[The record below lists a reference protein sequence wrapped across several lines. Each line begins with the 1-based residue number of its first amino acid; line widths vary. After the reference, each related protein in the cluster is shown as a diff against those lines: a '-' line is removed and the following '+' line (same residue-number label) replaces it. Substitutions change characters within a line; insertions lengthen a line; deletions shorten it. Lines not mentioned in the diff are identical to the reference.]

1 MLAENA
7 FGQGKDNCP
16 PPYPAVPV
24 KNVNFSCSSLFV
36 IHYNTVSEVHCPAL
50 LQGQLRA
57 SPTSALTMLISKF
70 I

>member
-7 FGQGKDNCP
+7 FSQGKDNS

-24 KNVNFSCSSLFV
+24 KNVNFSCSSLSV
-36 IHYNTVSEVHCPAL
+36 IHYNSVSEVHCSAL

-57 SPTSALTMLISKF
+57 SPTSALTTLISKF